1 MTARARD
8 GGRGVAEA
16 PRPRGPTR
24 VLVIGYGNALRTD
37 DGVGWHA
44 ARMLVGDPRLG
55 EAGVV
60 AEHQL
65 EPELAFDMSTAGLVI
80 LVDASTATP
89 PGTVTV
95 RRLAEPA
102 GVAPAAGPGA
112 SSHHIDPELLL
123 ALARELYGAAP
134 EAFVVSVGVA
144 EMGPGES
151 LTPPVGAA
159 LPAVADTVA
168 RLIAEHAGRVA
179 GRPRESA

>member
-1 MTARARD
+1 MTAAPHP
-8 GGRGVAEA
+8 GRPA
-16 PRPRGPTR
+16 R
-24 VLVIGYGNALRTD
+24 VLVIGYGNALRSD

-55 EAGVV
+55 EAVVV

-65 EPELAFDMSTAGLVI
+65 APDLAFDMSTAGLVI

-95 RRLAEPA
+95 RRLAEPGNVA
-102 GVAPAAGPGA
+102 SAPAPGPGA
-112 SSHHIDPELLL
+112 SSHHVDPALLL
-123 ALARELYGAAP
+123 ALTLELYGVAP
-134 EAFVVSVGVA
+134 DVVVVSVGVA

-151 LTPPVGAA
+151 LTPHVAAA

-168 RLIAEHAGRVA
+168 RLLAEHAGRA
-179 GRPRESA
+179 GGEAREPV